1 MWNHFCDFHIAS
13 PFLAPSRFIWVC
25 VPYSVW
31 ERHILLFH
39 RYDAYISLSIATPLF
54 NCRKQ
59 TFFRHCTH
67 MRCLN
72 FNKPKSFKTFNV
84 PSHVIIFLEY
94 NETKPCLMGVRSEKY
109 VRSHEIWYLIGSQN
123 IYQEVADCSRF
134 LGAICSCKFLSS
146 SKGTSR
152 IIGHFDSDKIIL
164 I

>member
-72 FNKPKSFKTFNV
+72 FNKPKTFKTFNV

-109 VRSHEIWYLIGSQN
+109 VRSHEIWSYWLTKYLSRSCRLLPIFGSNLLLQ
-123 IYQEVADCSRF
+123 
-134 LGAICSCKFLSS
+134 
-146 SKGTSR
+146 
-152 IIGHFDSDKIIL
+152 IL
-164 I
+164 IIIKGD